1 MHAYIIN
8 MDSATDR
15 WRFVSEH
22 FAATGIPFSR
32 ISGVNGR
39 ELTLPIREYDESAY
53 RRCHGQRTNLG
64 AVGCFL
70 SHLQALRTFLD
81 SEHAT
86 AIIAEDDAKPVADL
100 REILVKAIAHQDSW
114 DILRLCG
121 FHNPHPAPYAR
132 LDDQYQLCVCF
143 TRLCG
148 TGAYAVTRRAAEALL
163 AKLTPMYLPIDHA
176 LDREWAYGL
185 RAAAVVPLPISQEE
199 HGFGSQIHANL
210 KLPWLQRYLT
220 VFPWRAWNESTRL
233 VQRTRQLRAA
243 RRMARAA

>member
-8 MDSATDR
+8 MDSATER
-15 WRFVSEH
+15 WRFVSAH
-22 FAATGIPFSR
+22 FAATGIPFTR

-39 ELTLPIREYDESAY
+39 QLTLPIPEYDETAY
-53 RRCHGQRTNLG
+53 RRRHGQRTNLG

-70 SHLQALRTFLD
+70 SHLKSLRAFLD
-81 SEHAT
+81 SEHEV
-86 AIIAEDDAKPVADL
+86 AIIGEDDAKPVANL
-100 REILVKAIAHQDSW
+100 RDIVEKALRHRDSW

-121 FHNPHPAPYAR
+121 FHNPHPASYAR

-148 TGAYAVTRRAAEALL
+148 TGAYAVTRRAAETLL
-163 AKLTPMYLPIDHA
+163 AELTPMYLPIDHA

-210 KLPWLQRYLT
+210 KLPWLRRYLT
-220 VFPWRAWNESTRL
+220 VFPWRAWNESSRL
-233 VQRTRQLRAA
+233 VHRSRQLRAA
-243 RRMARAA
+243 RRLARAT

>member
-8 MDSATDR
+8 MDSATER
-15 WRFVSEH
+15 WKFVSEH

-39 ELTLPIREYDESAY
+39 QLTLPIPEYDETAY
-53 RRCHGQRTNLG
+53 RRRHGQRTNLG

-70 SHLQALRTFLD
+70 SHLKSLRAFLD
-81 SEHAT
+81 SQHEL
-86 AIIAEDDAKPVADL
+86 AIIAEDDAKPVANL
-100 REILVKAIAHQDSW
+100 REIVEKALRHRDSW

-148 TGAYAVTRRAAEALL
+148 TGAYAVTRRAAETLL

-185 RAAAVVPLPISQEE
+185 RAAAIVPLPISQEE

-210 KLPWLQRYLT
+210 KLPWMRRYLT
-220 VFPWRAWNESTRL
+220 VFPWRAWNESARL